1 MDDVLV
7 DVMDVSR
14 LDPKVSMF
22 PLFSS
27 LKTAAKAI
35 LEGVATLA
43 DSSWSAKPTLVS
55 NNPLDIMGFFDR
67 SCQFRLVSF
76 QGGLLLLL
84 LTRMNTQ
91 RTHKALM
98 EMNHLRPH
106 DHGTS
111 LAYILC

>member
-84 LTRMNTQ
+84 LTLNVHT
-91 RTHKALM
+91 KALM
-98 EMNHLRPH
+98 EMNHPRPH